1 MSDGPTLATVA
12 TASPASAAPVVPSAA
27 PAQQSGPAP
36 APWQRVTPGT
46 PEWAALTTEQRH
58 DQLRGPANPRAVG
71 HSPARDQ
78 REAAAARAAGEPP
91 RQDQGTVDPTAA
103 AAASAEKLKVGK
115 YEVSE
120 AELASMMDRQAQDDL
135 KKATLPAAPEAYEA
149 KLPADLTLPGG
160 QTYTFDKNDPSIAA
174 AQNWAH
180 AKGLS
185 QDEFSQVL
193 GIYASHVAQ
202 QNAALAARSAQEIA
216 KAGVN
221 APQRVD
227 AVGKWITGEMGEA
240 DAAPIRA
247 TIVTDAHLRFYEKL
261 MQKVSSQGTASF
273 SQSHRAAPDSN
284 VIPGFDKMSFAQQ
297 RYAQDQL
304 LARRNSR

>member
-1 MSDGPTLATVA
+1 MPEAPTLATVA
-12 TASPASAAPVVPSAA
+12 TASPASAAPVAPSAA

-36 APWQRVTPGT
+36 APGQRVTPGT

-58 DQLRGPANPRAVG
+58 AALRGPENPRARG
-71 HSPARDQ
+71 HSPAVEQ
-78 REAAAARAAGEPP
+78 RQAAAARAAGEPP
-91 RQDQGTVDPTAA
+91 QDHPGAVDPAAA
-103 AAASAEKLKVGK
+103 AAASTEKLKVGK

-120 AELASMMDRQAQDDL
+120 AELATMMDRQAQDDL
-135 KKATLPAAPEAYEA
+135 KKATLPAAPEGYKAE
-149 KLPADLTLPGG
+149 LPADLKLPGG

-174 AQNWAH
+174 ARNWAH

-185 QDEFSQVL
+185 QGEFSEVL
-193 GIYASHVAQ
+193 GIYASHVAGEQ
-202 QNAALAARSAQEIA
+202 AILAERSRQEVA

-261 MQKVSSQGTASF
+261 MNKVSSQGAASF
-273 SQSHRAAPDSN
+273 SQSHRAAPETNS
-284 VIPGFDKMSFAQQ
+284 IPGYDKMSFEQ
-297 RYAQDQL
+297 RRLAQDQL
-304 LARRNSR
+304 AARRNSR